1 VDETQA
7 AEQPEQPAAPQQP
20 AEPPA
25 RTRRLRRV
33 LLRLLAVIVA
43 VVAAL
48 LATIFTIDVGQFGR
62 LREIAEREG
71 TNYMERPL
79 HIGRISAK
87 LTPGVFVVED
97 LLIEGLTPQDR
108 PFLKAKKIEVKLPW
122 WTAFNRKLVVE
133 SVTLTDWEMCVESW
147 AGGRHSFPK
156 VMPKTRRTGPSTF
169 TTTLRSVLATR
180 GQFIYEDHGT
190 PWSTVARN
198 LTLQLYRS
206 DATNDYR
213 GRATITNGTVL
224 IQSYEP
230 FRMDMQSSFSMN
242 GGKVHFDRMNLVS
255 DGARTFVTGDVD
267 LGRWPE
273 QLYQLKSRIDFPTQK
288 DIFFHGQKFD
298 VSGVG
303 DFTGTFH
310 LFKGG
315 RELKGSFVSPLAGVN
330 DWRFPNLRGSVLWL
344 PDRLEITNATSELY
358 GGTARFDYR
367 MAPFGQPAPARA
379 TWDVEYTNVDLARL
393 SDFLETEGLRLSGR
407 ASGRN
412 RLEWPLGK
420 WALKTG
426 QGEAT
431 VEAPPDVRPM
441 RRISSRSCPRFPT
454 RKGHSTPICRS
465 ATCRLRGTSSTH
477 SIRAGFVCR
486 RAGRRPAA
494 PTWSSRDRRRTA
506 SSRGSRF
513 T

>member
-1 VDETQA
+1 
-7 AEQPEQPAAPQQP
+7 
-20 AEPPA
+20 
-25 RTRRLRRV
+25 
-33 LLRLLAVIVA
+33 
-43 VVAAL
+43 
-48 LATIFTIDVGQFGR
+48 
-62 LREIAEREG
+62 
-71 TNYMERPL
+71 
-79 HIGRISAK
+79 
-87 LTPGVFVVED
+87 
-97 LLIEGLTPQDR
+97 
-108 PFLKAKKIEVKLPW
+108 
-122 WTAFNRKLVVE
+122 
-133 SVTLTDWEMCVESW
+133 
-147 AGGRHSFPK
+147 
-156 VMPKTRRTGPSTF
+156 
-169 TTTLRSVLATR
+169 
-180 GQFIYEDHGT
+180 
-190 PWSTVARN
+190 
-198 LTLQLYRS
+198 
-206 DATNDYR
+206 
-213 GRATITNGTVL
+213 
-224 IQSYEP
+224 
-230 FRMDMQSSFSMN
+230 MDMQSQFSLN

-255 DGARTFVTGDVD
+255 DGARTFGTGDVD

-367 MAPFGQPAPARA
+367 MAPFGQPTTARA

-431 VEAPPDVRPM
+431 VEAPPDVQPM
-441 RRISSRSCPRFPT
+441 TRELPADLVAELSALPEEEGPFNPNLSLGHLPGGAYRS
-454 RKGHSTPICRS
+454 
-465 ATCRLRGTSSTH
+465 H
-477 SIRAGFVCR
+477 SIRLDSSAENW
-486 RAGRRPAA
+486 ATAT
-494 PTWSSRDRRRTA
+494 PTWSSGQTA
-506 SSRGSRF
+506 WRCRGSRF